1 MSGFW
6 TLKIGGGRQEKK
18 KPLKRERNVTS
29 TAMDS
34 STQGSSSDVVRS
46 LVERALTDAEQLVES
61 IKMKAQREAEEEITR
76 ITEQAGQSNAE
87 ISSLSG
93 VAEQSQSQVETMPSP
108 AEEVEE
114 RVEMEAEE
122 QAEMEAEPAVTEE
135 AEERVEMEAEPATT
149 EYIEEHAVLEA
160 ESTTAETAEP
170 ATDELAEVPSAEE
183 EAEDKEPS
191 PAAIELDREAMYS
204 EDIELAIA
212 VPVDLVAVSKLY
224 NNLQTNPEIKILY
237 TRGSWD
243 RGTVITVTLEKPLPL
258 MDIISNIPGIEVTP
272 IETPEKDSTK
282 ATPSAL
288 LGGERGEIKRIDL
301 RMKAR

>member
-61 IKMKAQREAEEEITR
+61 IKIKAQREAEEEITR

-122 QAEMEAEPAVTEE
+122 QAEMEAEEQA
-135 AEERVEMEAEPATT
+135 EMEAEPATT

>member
-61 IKMKAQREAEEEITR
+61 IKIKAQREAEEEITR

-93 VAEQSQSQVETMPSP
+93 VAEQSQSQVETVPAP

-122 QAEMEAEPAVTEE
+122 QA
-135 AEERVEMEAEPATT
+135 EMEAEPATT